1 MVTGSS
7 QYGDCMTEAMTELA
21 LFEELALERRVDAF
35 GSVRYCNALGQL
47 HRVCGPAVEYTDG
60 TYMWY
65 QNGQR
70 HRADAPAVESAD
82 GKFWYQNGQRHRI
95 GGPAVEH
102 SDGSLKYYLHGNE
115 YPETSYWRI
124 MALKNIYP

>member
-1 MVTGSS
+1 
-7 QYGDCMTEAMTELA
+7 MTEAMTELA

-70 HRADAPAVESAD
+70 HRVGGPAVGRPD
-82 GKFWYQNGQRHRI
+82 GYSDWYQNGHRHRVD
-95 GGPAVEH
+95 GPAVEWP
-102 SDGSLKYYLHGNE
+102 SGYRAWYINGKQLTEAEWQKAAASME
-115 YPETSYWRI
+115 SV
-124 MALKNIYP
+124 

>member
-1 MVTGSS
+1 
-7 QYGDCMTEAMTELA
+7 MTEAMTELA

-70 HRADAPAVESAD
+70 HRVDGPAVGRPD
-82 GKFWYQNGQRHRI
+82 GYSDWYQNGQRHRVD
-95 GGPAVEH
+95 GPAVEWPSGYRAWYINGKQLTQAEWQQVVASIEITH
-102 SDGSLKYYLHGNE
+102 DRSTD
-115 YPETSYWRI
+115 
-124 MALKNIYP
+124 